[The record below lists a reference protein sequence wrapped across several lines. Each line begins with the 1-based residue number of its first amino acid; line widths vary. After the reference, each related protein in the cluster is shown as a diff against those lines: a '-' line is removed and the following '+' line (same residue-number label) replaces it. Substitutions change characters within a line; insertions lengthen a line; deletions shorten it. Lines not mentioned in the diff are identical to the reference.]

1 MYCLHILL
9 KKAALSLDDGLHPA
23 SEGHAGLGHHG
34 LVHGGKTLLNGGDQG
49 GLGSVGTSVS
59 MCLQL
64 APHKIVQG
72 IEIRTAGRPTVLR
85 NQVVAVVLESLDG
98 PFGDKAGGHVLRAH
112 PRTISCHCLNPGKYD
127 ALHDLQIDV
136 RVDPEASLK
145 DVRGPSC
152 PSWRPSGLLVH
163 RKQLARGPWSLSE
176 PLLSSLSRPQFTPVR
191 SAISLS
197 VKMSSFLVRIMTM
210 AHFLLASVHVTSARG
225 PKPVAIVLRLVS
237 VNS

>member
-1 MYCLHILL
+1 LSSHFTQ
-9 KKAALSLDDGLHPA
+9 KAALSLDDCLHPV

-64 APHKIVQG
+64 APHKIVK
-72 IEIRTAGRPTVLR
+72 IRTAGRPTVLR
-85 NQVVAVVLESLDG
+85 NQVVAVVLEPLDG
-98 PFGDKAGGHVLRAH
+98 PFGDKAGGHVLQPH
-112 PRTISCHCLNPGKYD
+112 PRKISCHCLDPGKDD

-163 RKQLARGPWSLSE
+163 RKQLAWGPWPLSE
-176 PLLSSLSRPQFTPVR
+176 PLLSSFSRLQFTLVR

-197 VKMSSFLVRIMTM
+197 VKMSSFLVRIMTT

-225 PKPVAIVLRLVS
+225 PKPIAIVLQLVS